1 MSKLSYPT
9 TRHCT
14 TNPYES
20 LFGYSRG
27 VRKGPFIFISGTTS
41 VSISNGPGPSSESS
55 ESSEPVILYPDSA
68 YDQACHSFRTI
79 IESAESLGGKR
90 EDITRV
96 RMFVRDDADSGHVG
110 RALKDFLGDVAP
122 AATMITGSGF
132 VNPQMKVEIEADA
145 VVL

>member
-1 MSKLSYPT
+1 MSEASS
-9 TRHCT
+9 TRSRHQT

-41 VSISNGPGPSSESS
+41 TSTPESPSEPQA
-55 ESSEPVILYPDSA
+55 PVILYPDSA
-68 YDQACHSFRTI
+68 YEQTLHIFRTI
-79 IESAESLGGKR
+79 VHSVESLGGKR

-96 RMFVRDDADSGHVG
+96 RMFVRDDTDCSDVG
-110 RALKDFLGDVAP
+110 RALKEFLGDVAP
-122 AATMITGSGF
+122 AATMIVGAGF
-132 VNPQMKVEIEADA
+132 VDPAMKVEIEADA

>member
-1 MSKLSYPT
+1 MSETSHPT
-9 TRHCT
+9 HHRT

-27 VRKGPFIFISGTTS
+27 IRKGPFIFISGTTS
-41 VSISNGPGPSSESS
+41 VATSDRLPDLTSESS
-55 ESSEPVILYPDSA
+55 DPIILYPDSA
-68 YDQACHSFRTI
+68 YDQARHIFRTI
-79 IESAESLGGKR
+79 IESIEFLGGKR

-96 RMFVRDDADSGHVG
+96 RMFVRSDTDSGFVG
-110 RALKDFLGDVAP
+110 RALKDSLGDVAP